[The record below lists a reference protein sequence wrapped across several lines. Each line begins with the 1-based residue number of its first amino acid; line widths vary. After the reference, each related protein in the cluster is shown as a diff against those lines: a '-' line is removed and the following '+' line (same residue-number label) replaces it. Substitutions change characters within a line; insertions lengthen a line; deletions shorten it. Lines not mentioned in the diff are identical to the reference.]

1 MQSPFSI
8 KRLIPPLFIRTT
20 NKKII
25 LFTSQAVKK
34 VSRIN
39 FCCPDAPFR
48 VWGYRL
54 FMEGA
59 SLGEGS
65 S

>member
-1 MQSPFSI
+1 MQSPFNI
-8 KRLIPPLFIRTT
+8 KRLIPSLLIRTT

-25 LFTSQAVKK
+25 LFTQQAVKK
-34 VSRIN
+34 VSGIN

-48 VWGYRL
+48 VWGYSL

-59 SLGEGS
+59 
-65 S
+65 